1 MRNIRSVLCFGS
13 LLVSATV
20 LAGCGG
26 TNVFSADAGWFSRP
40 IDLGKPDWNLF
51 SNNSSELKTKKPVA
65 PEDLVAADGA
75 CPPAAPEPQPPA
87 AASPANGGAAGAG
100 NGGNSGQPATTASAA
115 PEPPPDRLEPGPA
128 GSRSSPG
135 GFPSGGGVALGM
147 TECQVVRRA
156 GHPQTVTIG
165 AAASGERTAVV
176 TYVAGNWPG
185 VYHFEAGRLKEIDQV
200 PQAAAPEKPQKGKKK
215 KRAPAKTAGAGGRV
229 YVQ

>member
-1 MRNIRSVLCFGS
+1 ML
-13 LLVSATV
+13 AAAAA

-40 IDLGKPDWNLF
+40 MDFGKPDWNLF
-51 SNNSSELKTKKPVA
+51 SSNPSELKSKQPVGTDDLVGTDGTCAPA
-65 PEDLVAADGA
+65 PEP
-75 CPPAAPEPQPPA
+75 PPAATPPA
-87 AASPANGGAAGAG
+87 TAARAGESAGKGQTAA
-100 NGGNSGQPATTASAA
+100 TASAA
-115 PEPPPDRLEPGPA
+115 PSEPPPDRLEPGPA
-128 GSRSSPG
+128 GPGQLG
-135 GFPSGGGVALGM
+135 GFPAGGGVALGM

-156 GHPQTVTIG
+156 GQPQTVTIG

-185 VYHFEAGRLKEIDQV
+185 IYHFEGGRLKEIDQA

-215 KRAPAKTAGAGGRV
+215 KRTPAKTAGAGERV